1 MERTHEEISELL
13 GVYALDA
20 VDDEE
25 RLAVEAHIAQCPRC
39 AAEVS
44 DHREVAAAM
53 AFTGAPAPEG
63 LWTRIVETLEEPPPE
78 LTMPPTPSSGAGAE
92 VRSFKAARLARDER
106 PMRPRYLAPI
116 GAAAAVA
123 ILAIG
128 LLAGIVVSDNDSGPS
143 ETELLAQA
151 SLEDVA
157 RGVLNDSKASRIVLE
172 SPSGDLTATAAV
184 EADGSGY
191 LLGTSLPA
199 LDPSQTYQLW
209 GVRADTVVSL
219 GVLGES
225 PGVVA
230 FHLDDG
236 VDALVITSEI
246 SGGVPVSSNPALLV
260 GTVS

>member
-1 MERTHEEISELL
+1 MERTHEELAELL
-13 GVYALDA
+13 GAYALDA
-20 VDDEE
+20 VDEDE
-25 RLAVEAHIAQCPRC
+25 RIAVEAHLAQCPRC

-53 AFTGAPAPEG
+53 AFSGAPAPEG
-63 LWTRIVETLEEPPPE
+63 LWSRIVETLEEPPPA
-78 LTMPPTPSSGAGAE
+78 LVLPSAPTAE
-92 VRSFKAARLARDER
+92 VSSFEVARVARDER
-106 PMRPRYLAPI
+106 KARPRFLAPI

-123 ILAIG
+123 ILALG
-128 LLAGIVVSDNDSGPS
+128 LLAGILVSNNDTGPS
-143 ETELLAQA
+143 ESEVLAQA
-151 SLEDVA
+151 SLDDVA
-157 RGVLNDSKASRIVLE
+157 RRVLNDANASKILLE

-191 LLGTSLPA
+191 LVGTTLPA

-236 VDALVITSEI
+236 VDALVITSEVA
-246 SGGVPVSSNPALLV
+246 GGVPVSSNPALLV